1 MMRIVIVNDF
11 SIYIYTLYISDF
23 FFFFF
28 FKIFWIIRFLF
39 SRRTRRGQT
48 TRSMRVAIINY

>member
-28 FKIFWIIRFLF
+28 FNLLDYTIFIIEKDKE
-39 SRRTRRGQT
+39 
-48 TRSMRVAIINY
+48 RSDNKKHACSYY